1 MEHVLLVGANLNDGE
16 DYLTS
21 LEELGALAEA
31 CDMEVA
37 GVTSQTLDA
46 VHKAFYIGT
55 SGAERRRI

>member
-1 MEHVLLVGANLNDGE
+1 MEQVLLVGANLNDGE

-37 GVTSQTLDA
+37 GMTS
-46 VHKAFYIGT
+46 
-55 SGAERRRI
+55 